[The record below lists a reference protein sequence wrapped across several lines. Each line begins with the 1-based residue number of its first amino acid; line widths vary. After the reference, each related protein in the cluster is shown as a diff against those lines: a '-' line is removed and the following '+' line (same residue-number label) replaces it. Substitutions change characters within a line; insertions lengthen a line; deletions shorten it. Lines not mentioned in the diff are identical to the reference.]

1 MPLNPNGKIDK
12 PALPFP
18 DTALAPPP
26 PSKSLKLSPTQK
38 TIYDIWLKLLPV
50 PPASLDT
57 EDNFFDLG
65 GHSILATRLI
75 FELRKTFVI
84 DIPLGLVFERPTIGG
99 LAEKIDSLRNEDLG
113 LQQGPENGTQTSAIE
128 MDYAKDVDVLLPT
141 LPATFAPLPA
151 EFPSKKL
158 TVFLTGATGFLGA
171 FILNDLLAKRSD
183 RVAKVICLVRAK
195 SKEDALNR
203 LRESGQGR
211 GVWEQDW
218 ETQGRVEAVVGD
230 LADENFGLDAAEWSR
245 IAREADAVLHNGA
258 IVSAFPRINL
268 QTLIIFCRYTGYT
281 HTPSCG
287 RQMLSRQSPPSS
299 SALKTIPRHSPSCL
313 PPRPWKPSITLSSR
327 ISLSN
332 TVARVC
338 PKQTTWKEAE
348 PPLLPDMARASG
360 SQKS

>member
-1 MPLNPNGKIDK
+1 MFIPLSRMPLNPNGKIDK

-113 LQQGPENGTQTSAIE
+113 LQQRPANGTQTSAIE

-141 LPATFAPLPA
+141 LPTTFAPLPA
-151 EFPSKKL
+151 DFASKKL

-183 RVAKVICLVRAK
+183 RVAKVICLVRAR

-218 ETQGRVEAVVGD
+218 ETQGRVEAVIGD
-230 LADENFGLDAAEWSR
+230 LADENFGLEAAEWSR
-245 IAREADAVLHNGA
+245 IAKEADAVLHNGA
-258 IVSAFPRINL
+258 IVSAVPA
-268 QTLIIFCRYTGYT
+268 G
-281 HTPSCG
+281 
-287 RQMLSRQSPPSS
+287 
-299 SALKTIPRHSPSCL
+299 
-313 PPRPWKPSITLSSR
+313 
-327 ISLSN
+327 
-332 TVARVC
+332 
-338 PKQTTWKEAE
+338 
-348 PPLLPDMARASG
+348 
-360 SQKS
+360 